1 MIVITLLL
9 PESYKDDHITNDDVM
24 LAGCA
29 AKTREMR
36 NLQLLCLTPEGKKP
50 RRKPE
55 SR

>member
-9 PESYKDDHITNDDVM
+9 PESYKDDLITNDVM

-36 NLQLLCLTPEGKKP
+36 NLQLLCLKSEGKKP